1 MNEKENKK
9 KKELIVD
16 IDRDIV
22 VENNRG
28 IEREITLSRKEVEEK
43 VVDDAPHDTVGLI
56 CLDCDGRLACGTS
69 TSGYV
74 RRDICSL
81 LMSYLFLFA

>member
-28 IEREITLSRKEVEEK
+28 IEREITLRERRRERKRERKRERVKE
-43 VVDDAPHDTVGLI
+43 
-56 CLDCDGRLACGTS
+56 S
-69 TSGYV
+69 
-74 RRDICSL
+74 
-81 LMSYLFLFA
+81 